1 MLQRLSLSLKL
12 TLAVSLLL
20 PLVMLLMRT
29 LWPDIGW
36 GFLLLFGLQVL
47 MLLMALQLLLTSIW
61 GPGSRWNLPRPS
73 VDSQRR
79 IFVKRDAL
87 MAKPRAILHRVQGAM
102 HVLFGRLRKRQ
113 AP

>member
-12 TLAVSLLL
+12 AMAVSLLL

-36 GFLLLFGLQVL
+36 GFLLLFGVQV
-47 MLLMALQLLLTSIW
+47 MLLLAALQLTVTSIW
-61 GPGSRWNLPRPS
+61 GPGSRWNLPRAS

-79 IFVKRDAL
+79 IFVKRGAL
-87 MAKPRAILHRVQGAM
+87 MAPLRSILQRVQGSL
-102 HVLFGRLRKRQ
+102 VRLLRRKV
-113 AP
+113 P